1 MPNQS
6 KSQLLFLSSL
16 ALPLAFVGIPIY
28 LNIADFYARSFDL
41 NLALIGF
48 LLIFI
53 RAFDALQD
61 PAIGW
66 FSDYLASKKITRRK
80 IITFASAL
88 LALGFYLVFNP
99 PLSLS
104 QNAAIAYF
112 ALTLAL
118 TYTCF
123 NFVTINFESLA
134 AITAR
139 NDSQRITINSYKEF
153 FGLIGMILA
162 FILPAI
168 LSQFFAFSVSE
179 SYAALSFVFAALIL
193 LATLVFLPRLKID
206 LEFFSSA
213 KRLSFFNI
221 LKDKKFFFFL
231 GIFITNSVAVSLP
244 AANLNFFIRDILHDE
259 KNLGWFLAIY
269 FLSACL
275 FIPLWKTL
283 FKRFG
288 IVQTWILS
296 IGFSVLTFLF
306 AYFLKAENSLYFYGV
321 CFFSGAFLGADLIAP
336 PTILAQLTQHK
347 KELISSYFSVWNL
360 AVKLGLMIAAS
371 GSLIALSFFGYHP
384 ANATNEGLQAVAF
397 FYAALPCLL
406 KMLVIIFLL
415 KWKKYEN

>member
-6 KSQLLFLSSL
+6 KSQLLFLTFL

-61 PAIGW
+61 PAVGW
-66 FSDYLASKKITRRK
+66 FSDYLASKKITRRA
-80 IITFASAL
+80 IITFASIFL
-88 LALGFYLVFNP
+88 SLSFYLVFNP
-99 PLSLS
+99 PLALS

-139 NDSQRITINSYKEF
+139 NDKERITINSYKEF
-153 FGLIGMILA
+153 LGLLGMILA

-168 LSQFFAFSVSE
+168 LSQFFAFSIRE
-179 SYAALSFVFAALIL
+179 SYAALSLVFAAFIM
-193 LATLVFLPRLKID
+193 LATLVFLPRLKVD
-206 LEFFSSA
+206 LPNISTTKA
-213 KRLSFFNI
+213 LSFFNV
-221 LKDKKFFFFL
+221 LKDKKFLFFL
-231 GIFITNSVAVSLP
+231 GIFIANSVAVSLP

-275 FIPLWKTL
+275 FIPLWKSL

-288 IVQTWILS
+288 IVQTWIFS

-306 AYFLKAENSLYFYGV
+306 AYFLNAENSLYFYGV

-336 PTILAQLTQHK
+336 PTILAQLTSHK
-347 KELISSYFSVWNL
+347 KELVSSYFSMWNL
-360 AVKLGLMIAAS
+360 SVKFGLMIAAS
-371 GSLIALSFFGYHP
+371 GSLIALSFFGYQP
-384 ANATNEGLQAVAF
+384 TNATNTGLQAVAF

-406 KMLVIIFLL
+406 KMLVITLLL

>member
-6 KSQLLFLSSL
+6 KSQILFLTFL

-28 LNIADFYARSFDL
+28 LNITDFYARSFDL

-66 FSDYLASKKITRRK
+66 FSDYLATKKITRRR
-80 IITFASAL
+80 IIALASIFL
-88 LALGFYLVFNP
+88 SLSFYLVFNP
-99 PLSLS
+99 PMALS
-104 QNAAIAYF
+104 QNAAIVWF
-112 ALTLAL
+112 VLNLAF

-153 FGLIGMILA
+153 FGLLGMILA

-168 LSQFFAFSVSE
+168 LSQFFAFSLTE
-179 SYAALSFVFAALIL
+179 SYVALSLMFAAFIL
-193 LATLVFLPRLKID
+193 FATLVFLPRLKSD
-206 LEFFSSA
+206 SVNFSTA
-213 KRLSFFNI
+213 KNLSFFSV
-221 LKDKKFFFFL
+221 LKDKKFLFFL
-231 GIFITNSVAVSLP
+231 AIFITNSVAVSLP

-259 KNLGWFLAIY
+259 KNLGWFLSIY

-275 FIPLWKTL
+275 FIPLWKIL

-288 IVQTWILS
+288 ITETWIFS
-296 IGFSVLTFLF
+296 IAFSVLIFLF
-306 AYFLKAENSLYFYGV
+306 AYFLKAENSLYFYAV

-336 PTILAQLTQHK
+336 PIILAQLTQYK
-347 KELISSYFSVWNL
+347 KELVSSYFSIWNM
-360 AVKLGLMIAAS
+360 AVKFGLMIAAS
-371 GSLIALSFFGYHP
+371 GSLIALSFLGYHP
-384 ANATNEGLQAVAF
+384 TNSTSEGLQAVAF

-406 KMLVIIFLL
+406 KLLVIALL
-415 KWKKYEN
+415 FKWKKYEN